1 MQTESALGGGTLL
14 PGISFMTLLLRNNGA
29 QSIINWLSADM
40 FGDSEPERS
49 MEMKIR
55 LLIYGRLDGL
65 SKMLEV

>member
-40 FGDSEPERS
+40 FGDSETG
-49 MEMKIR
+49 KV
-55 LLIYGRLDGL
+55 DGNEDSL
-65 SKMLEV
+65 VNLWSS